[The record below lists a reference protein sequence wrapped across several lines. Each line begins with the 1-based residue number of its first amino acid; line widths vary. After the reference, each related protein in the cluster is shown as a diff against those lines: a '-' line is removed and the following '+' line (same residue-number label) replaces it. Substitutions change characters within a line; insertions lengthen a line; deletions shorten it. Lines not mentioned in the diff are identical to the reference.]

1 MIFLNNVFLFEFSE
15 NQMTRLTMSAVLMT
29 KQSTLIDELKTI
41 TTEGQNSDTLDIDL
55 LDITGVLEKIND
67 EDQKVANIVKLII
80 PEIANAVD
88 KIVDAFA
95 QGGRLIYI
103 GAGTSGRLG
112 VLDAVECPP
121 TFSVSDQQVLGIIA
135 GGDKAIKKAVEG
147 AEDSESLAIKDLKAV
162 KLVAKDVLVG
172 IAASG
177 RTPYVLSAMNYGKA
191 VGATVVGL
199 SCSYND
205 KFAQANDINL
215 CAIVGA
221 EALTGS
227 TRMKSG
233 TAQKLIL
240 NMLTTASM
248 IRSGKTYRNLMI
260 DVSASN
266 EKLYA
271 RAVRIVMQATECDY
285 QGAKKALD
293 IADNNTKLATFMVL
307 TGLDVA
313 TAKAA
318 LLHHKGFLRKA
329 IKQSV

>member
-1 MIFLNNVFLFEFSE
+1 MNTVG
-15 NQMTRLTMSAVLMT
+15 MK
-29 KQSTLIDELKTI
+29 KQSTLIEELKTV
-41 TTEGQNSDTLDIDL
+41 TTEGQNPDTLDIDL
-55 LDITGVLEKIND
+55 LDAMGVLEKINN
-67 EDQKVANIVKLII
+67 EDQKVANIVKLIL
-80 PEIANAVD
+80 PEVAKAVD

-95 QGGRLIYI
+95 KGGRLIYI

-121 TFSVSDQQVLGIIA
+121 TFSVSDKQVLGIIA

-147 AEDSESLAIKDLKAV
+147 AEDNEALAIEDLKAV

-177 RTPYVLSAMNYGKA
+177 RTPYVLSAMNYAKTI
-191 VGATVVGL
+191 GATVVGL
-199 SCSYND
+199 NCSYNE
-205 KFAQANDINL
+205 KFSQASDINL

-271 RAVRIVMQATECDY
+271 RAIRIVMQATECDY
-285 QGAKKALD
+285 QCAKKALD
-293 IADNNTKLATFMVL
+293 IADNHTKLATLMVL
-307 TGLDVA
+307 TGMDVT
-313 TAKAA
+313 TAKAS
-318 LLHHKGFLRKA
+318 LLKNKGFLRKA
-329 IKQSV
+329 IEQS

>member
-1 MIFLNNVFLFEFSE
+1 MK
-15 NQMTRLTMSAVLMT
+15 
-29 KQSTLIDELKTI
+29 KQSELIDELKTI
-41 TTEGQNSDTLDIDL
+41 TTEGQNPDTLDIDI
-55 LDITGVLEKIND
+55 LDVTGVLEKINN
-67 EDQKVANIVKLII
+67 EDQKIAGIVKLII
-80 PEIANAVD
+80 PEIAKAVD

-147 AEDSESLAIKDLKAV
+147 AEDSKTLAIDDLKAA
-162 KLVAKDVLVG
+162 KLTAKDVLVG

-177 RTPYVLSAMNYGKA
+177 RTPYVISAMNYGKTI
-191 VGATVVGL
+191 GATVVGL
-199 SCSYND
+199 SCSYNK

-215 CAIVGA
+215 CAVVGA

-240 NMLTTASM
+240 NMLSTASM
-248 IRSGKTYRNLMI
+248 IRSGKSYRNLMI

-285 QGAKKALD
+285 QCAKNALEL
-293 IADNNTKLATFMVL
+293 AENNTKLATFMVL
-307 TGLDVA
+307 TGLELVP
-313 TAKAA
+313 AKAA
-318 LLHHKGFLRKA
+318 LLKNKGFLRKA
-329 IKQSV
+329 VEQSEQSE

>member
-1 MIFLNNVFLFEFSE
+1 
-15 NQMTRLTMSAVLMT
+15 MSTVLIS
-29 KQSTLIDELKTI
+29 KQSKLIDELKTV
-41 TTEGQNSDTLDIDL
+41 TTEGQNLDTLDIDT
-55 LDITGVLEKIND
+55 LDVIGVLEKINN
-67 EDQKVANIVKLII
+67 EDQKVANVVKLII
-80 PEIANAVD
+80 PEIAKAVD

-95 QGGRLIYI
+95 NGGRLIYI

-121 TFSVSDQQVLGIIA
+121 TFSVSDKQVLGIIA
-135 GGDKAIKKAVEG
+135 GGDKAINKAVEG
-147 AEDSESLAIKDLKAV
+147 AEDNESLAIDDLEAV
-162 KLVAKDVLVG
+162 KLAANDVLVG

-191 VGATVVGL
+191 IGATVVGL
-199 SCSYND
+199 SCSYNE

-215 CAIVGA
+215 CAVVGA

-233 TAQKLIL
+233 TAQKIIL

-285 QGAKKALD
+285 PCAKNALKL
-293 IADNNTKLATFMVL
+293 AENNTKLATFMVL
-307 TGLDVA
+307 TGLDVE
-313 TAKAA
+313 TAKAT
-318 LLHHKGFLRKA
+318 LLQNKGFLRKA
-329 IKQSV
+329 IEQSK

>member
-1 MIFLNNVFLFEFSE
+1 
-15 NQMTRLTMSAVLMT
+15 MT

-55 LDITGVLEKIND
+55 LDVTGVLEKIND

-80 PEIANAVD
+80 PEIAKVVD

-147 AEDSESLAIKDLKAV
+147 AEDNESLAIKDLKVV